1 MSNAQPDPNNRDW
14 TELPE
19 NEAVDQ
25 AVDLPETTGIVLDK
39 TVKLLDNKRDFDT
52 WLNSASLILE
62 ARGLERLIDINIP
75 RPRRDDP
82 NAPRWLKHSRQ
93 VQQWLAGN
101 MSDAIFR
108 NIRAQGKRVELADEF
123 VELAKCVL
131 RDYGPYTDIETV
143 STFLSMNRSDH
154 ATTRQ
159 FVAAFETQYT
169 RLESRVDISA
179 YLAMCIILSKLN
191 TEENKEIVAF
201 AAREIKK
208 SPIGGNLW
216 RDFTLPD
223 FRKICFDI
231 RLKLENKAIAK
242 NHQRDQPQVTQ
253 PQVAQPGPASQ
264 RKLRPTDRGRKAPPP
279 DVDAY
284 EYAKAWSNSP
294 PQKTGTGECAYCED
308 FRHKTSNCW
317 YINHV
322 RRPRDWKPT
331 LNLWVYEPFSNI
343 GKGTMEDGFSKEKG
357 DPNSKDG
364 SNAMATSFL
373 TGHNV
378 STTSA
383 SVKEEPPKSV
393 TPQGIDLDTPYSF
406 LLSPGRWIVDAS
418 ISQHICADRTSFID
432 YHEYDHVDTP
442 FEWVNPAGKRSRAHG
457 TGKVIIGLLLANGR
471 INDFIIE
478 CVYHPDCRLSRF
490 SPAMAKK
497 DLNIG
502 YNGKTLA
509 LHDLVHDNKVV
520 GHAIRENGIPVLRTS
535 SCLVKREPPESAV
548 ASSLDR
554 QSSSQ
559 KDNTLLGS
567 DF

>member
-1 MSNAQPDPNNRDW
+1 MKAMSNAQPDPNNRDW
-14 TELPE
+14 TELPD

-39 TVKLLDNKRDFDT
+39 TANFLENKRDCEA
-52 WLNSASLILE
+52 WLNSASLILR
-62 ARGLERLIDINIP
+62 ARGLERLININIP

-101 MSDAIFR
+101 MSDTIFR

-123 VELAKCVL
+123 VDQAKRVL
-131 RDYGPYTDIETV
+131 RDYGPYADIETV

-154 ATTRQ
+154 ATTRH
-159 FVAAFETQYT
+159 FVAVFETEYT
-169 RLESRVDISA
+169 RLEGHVDISP
-179 YLAMCIILSKLN
+179 YLAMCIRLSKLN

-201 AAREIKK
+201 AVREMKK

-223 FRKICFDI
+223 FRKTCFDI

-242 NHQRDQPQVTQ
+242 NHRKDQ
-253 PQVAQPGPASQ
+253 PQVAQPQVAQPEPASQ
-264 RKLRPTDRGRKAPPP
+264 RKVRPTDRGRKAPPP
-279 DVDAY
+279 DINAY
-284 EYAKAWSNSP
+284 EYAKAWRNLP
-294 PQKTGTGECAYCED
+294 PQKTGTGECTYCEV
-308 FRHKTSNCW
+308 FRHKASNCW

-331 LNLWVYEPFSNI
+331 LNLWVYEPLSNT
-343 GKGTMEDGFSKEKG
+343 KKETTEDSSKEEKR

-364 SNAMATSFL
+364 SNALAASFL
-373 TGHNV
+373 TGHSV

-383 SVKEEPPKSV
+383 SVTEEPPKSV
-393 TPQGIDLDTPYSF
+393 TPHAIDLDTPYSF
-406 LLSPGRWIVDAS
+406 LLSPGRWIVDTS

-471 INDFIIE
+471 INDF
-478 CVYHPDCRLSRF
+478 Y
-490 SPAMAKK
+490 
-497 DLNIG
+497 
-502 YNGKTLA
+502 Y
-509 LHDLVHDNKVV
+509 
-520 GHAIRENGIPVLRTS
+520 
-535 SCLVKREPPESAV
+535 
-548 ASSLDR
+548 
-554 QSSSQ
+554 
-559 KDNTLLGS
+559 
-567 DF
+567 